1 MDYENRAMTLR
12 RGMLP
17 VTYGDITFR
26 PGDPIPY
33 DHPCVVELRGKLV
46 RFAALIAEK
55 PKRKAPKDKP
65 ELPLESSEGSG
76 E

>member
-1 MDYENRAMTLR
+1 MDYQNRALTLR

-17 VTYGDITFR
+17 VTYGDVTFR
-26 PGDPIPY
+26 PGDPIPC

-46 RFAALIAEK
+46 LFAAPDAVK
-55 PKRKAPKDKP
+55 PKRKDRVKP
-65 ELPLESSEGSG
+65 DPQPESSEESG